1 MNLKNLSIKWKLMLI
16 TMLTSGVAVVLSSA
30 GFLIYDLIS
39 FRQSL
44 SQDLITQAQII
55 GYNSAAAMEFKDEA
69 AATVTLSALQAK
81 EDIVSAVLYTP
92 DGKIFAQ
99 YFHANTPRPLLPT
112 PSRQVGYRFERNYLE
127 VFWDVTLNGEPVG
140 ILFLQSDMRQ
150 WNARAKRYATIFLSF
165 VLVSG
170 FFALLVSSKLQKLIS
185 GPILHLEDTMRMV
198 SATKSYE
205 VRATKFYGDEIGRL
219 IDGFNTMLAE
229 IQHRDMALHHAND
242 ELKTRTLELEGE
254 IVHRKETQMELL
266 KAKHAAE
273 EANRAKSAFLANMS
287 HELRTPLNAII
298 GYSEM
303 LEEETNELGKV
314 ENVKDLQKIQGAG
327 KHLLSL
333 INDVLDLSK
342 IEAGRMGLHLET
354 FDISHMIDEMVTT
367 LHPAISKNSNTIQ
380 VHVAKKLGAMRADIT
395 KVRQILFNLLSNAC
409 KFTDHGTIS
418 VDVDRCTDEGQDWI
432 RFKIADTGIGITPK
446 QKANLF
452 QEFTQADVSIAR
464 KYGGTGLGL
473 AISYRY
479 ARLMNGRISV
489 ESEPG
494 RGSVF
499 TVDIPSTVT
508 TEISDLAQA
517 ERSNDLHTASSETT
531 SSMNTVLVIDD
542 DPVVRDLMTRFLT
555 RLSFHVVAAA
565 SGEEGLRLA
574 KQVKPLVVT
583 LDVIMPGCDGWAV
596 LNKLKADPEL
606 AEIPVIMVTVVD
618 NESMGFEL
626 GASNYLIKPV
636 DRERLGVLIEK
647 HRVTRTSNAVDAF
660 ASLAP
665 AKDASARERH
675 DGSNAEATGNRNIDR
690 TTAPVRSS

>member
-1 MNLKNLSIKWKLMLI
+1 MNLKNLSIKRKLMLI

-30 GFLIYDLIS
+30 GFLVYDLIS
-39 FRQSL
+39 FRHSL
-44 SQDLITQAQII
+44 SQDLVTQAEII
-55 GYNSAAAMEFKDEA
+55 GYNSAAAMAFRDES

-99 YFHANTPRPLLPT
+99 YFHANAPRPSLPA
-112 PSRQVGYRFERNYLE
+112 PPRERGYRFNGSYLE
-127 VFWDVTLNGEPVG
+127 VFRDVTLNGEPVG
-140 ILFLQSDMRQ
+140 TLFLRSDMRQ
-150 WNARAKRYATIFLSF
+150 WNLRAKRYATIFLSF
-165 VLVSG
+165 VLISG

-205 VRATKFYGDEIGRL
+205 VRATRFYGDEIGRL
-219 IDGFNTMLAE
+219 IDGFNTMLSE
-229 IQHRDMALHHAND
+229 IQQRDSALHHAND
-242 ELKTRTLELEGE
+242 ELKTRTMELEGE
-254 IVHRKETQMELL
+254 IVHRKEMQKELL
-266 KAKHAAE
+266 NAKHAAE

-303 LEEETNELGKV
+303 LEEETHELGKV

-354 FDISHMIDEMVTT
+354 FEIAGMIEEMVTT
-367 LHPAISKNSNTIQ
+367 LNPAIAKNANTINL
-380 VHVAKKLGAMRADIT
+380 HLAEGLGTMQADIT
-395 KVRQILFNLLSNAC
+395 KVRQVLFNLLSNAS

-418 VDVDRCTDEGQDWI
+418 VDVDRSRDDGQDWI
-432 RFKIADTGIGITPK
+432 RFQVADTGIGITAK

-479 ARLMNGRISV
+479 VQLMRGRISV
-489 ESEPG
+489 ESAPG
-494 RGSVF
+494 QGSVF
-499 TVDIPSTVT
+499 TVHLPAKVT
-508 TEISDLAQA
+508 TEVTEGAQTEDPGDLPAASLETKSDL
-517 ERSNDLHTASSETT
+517 D
-531 SSMNTVLVIDD
+531 TVLVIDD
-542 DPVVRDLMTRFLT
+542 DAAVRDLMSRFLT
-555 RLSFHVVAAA
+555 KLGFHVVAAA

-574 KQVKPLVVT
+574 KQVRPLVVT
-583 LDVIMPGCDGWAV
+583 LDVIMPDCDGWAV
-596 LNKLKADPEL
+596 LNKFKADPEL

-618 NESMGFEL
+618 NESRGLEL

-636 DRERLGVLIEK
+636 DRDRLAVLIEK
-647 HRVTRTSNAVDAF
+647 HRVARTSTVTDAEPLLASRRDAF
-660 ASLAP
+660 P
-665 AKDASARERH
+665 KK
-675 DGSNAEATGNRNIDR
+675 GSGGQKETPRNNTKR
-690 TTAPVRSS
+690 TVLVK

>member
-1 MNLKNLSIKWKLMLI
+1 MNLKDLSIKRKLMLI

-39 FRQSL
+39 FRNSL
-44 SQDLITQAQII
+44 SQDLMTQADII
-55 GYNSAAAMEFKDEA
+55 GYNSAAAMAFKDEA
-69 AATVTLSALQAK
+69 SATVTLSALQAK
-81 EDIVSAVLYTP
+81 QDIVSAVLYTR
-92 DGKIFAQ
+92 DGKIFAH
-99 YFHANTPRPLLPT
+99 YSHANAPPPPLPA
-112 PSRQVGYRFERNYLE
+112 PPQERGYRFEASYLE
-127 VFWDVTLNGEPVG
+127 VFRDVALKGEPLG
-140 ILFLQSDMRQ
+140 TLFLQSDMRQ
-150 WNARAKRYATIFLSF
+150 WNLRAKRYASIFLSF
-165 VLVSG
+165 VLISG

-219 IDGFNTMLAE
+219 IDGFNTMLSE
-229 IQHRDMALHHAND
+229 IQQRDTALHHAND
-242 ELKTRTLELEGE
+242 ELKTRTMELEGE
-254 IVHRKETQMELL
+254 IVHRKEMQQELL
-266 KAKHAAE
+266 NAKHAAE
-273 EANRAKSAFLANMS
+273 DANRAKSAFLANMS

-303 LEEETNELGKV
+303 LEEETHELGKL

-354 FDISHMIDEMVTT
+354 FDIPQMINEMVTT
-367 LHPAISKNSNTIQ
+367 LHPAISKNSNAIQ
-380 VHVAKKLGAMRADIT
+380 VHVAEELGVMRADIT

-409 KFTDHGTIS
+409 KFTEHGTIS
-418 VDVDRCTDEGQDWI
+418 VDVDRSMDEGQDWI
-432 RFKIADTGIGITPK
+432 RFRVTDTGIGITPK

-479 ARLMNGRISV
+479 VRLMKGRISV

-494 RGSVF
+494 QGSVF
-499 TVDIPSTVT
+499 TVHLPAKVT
-508 TEISDLAQA
+508 TEIA
-517 ERSNDLHTASSETT
+517 EATQTEKINDPPATSLEMKSNLD
-531 SSMNTVLVIDD
+531 TVLVIDD
-542 DPVVRDLMTRFLT
+542 DSTVRDLMSRFLT
-555 RLSFHVVAAA
+555 KLGFHVVAAA
-565 SGEEGLRLA
+565 SGEEGVRLA
-574 KQVKPLVVT
+574 KQVNPLVVT

-596 LNKLKADPEL
+596 LNQFKADPEL

-626 GASNYLIKPV
+626 GASNYMIKPV
-636 DRERLGVLIEK
+636 DRDRLAVLIEK
-647 HRVTRTSNAVDAF
+647 HRVARSSMFTDGEAF
-660 ASLAP
+660 PASQRR
-665 AKDASARERH
+665 DASPKKER
-675 DGSNAEATGNRNIDR
+675 GRSKG
-690 TTAPVRSS
+690 APIRSHN

>member
-1 MNLKNLSIKWKLMLI
+1 MNLKNLSIKRKLMLI

-44 SQDLITQAQII
+44 SQDLMTQAEII
-55 GYNSAAAMEFKDEA
+55 GYNSAAAMAFRDES

-81 EDIVSAVLYTP
+81 EDVVSAVLYTR
-92 DGKIFAQ
+92 DGKLFAQ
-99 YFHANTPRPLLPT
+99 YFHANAPRPSLPL
-112 PSRQVGYRFERNYLE
+112 PPQARGYRFEGSYLE
-127 VFWDVTLNGEPVG
+127 VFRDVTLNGEPVG
-140 ILFLQSDMRQ
+140 TLFLQSDMRQ
-150 WNARAKRYATIFLSF
+150 WNSRAKRYATIFSGF
-165 VLVSG
+165 VLISG

-219 IDGFNTMLAE
+219 IDGFNTMLSE
-229 IQHRDMALHHAND
+229 IQQRDTALHHAND
-242 ELKTRTLELEGE
+242 KLKTRTLELEGE
-254 IVHRKETQMELL
+254 IVHRKETQKELL
-266 KAKHAAE
+266 DAKHAAE
-273 EANRAKSAFLANMS
+273 DANRAKSTFLANMS

-327 KHLLSL
+327 KHLLAL

-354 FDISHMIDEMVTT
+354 FDISQMIDEMVTT
-367 LHPAISKNSNTIQ
+367 LRPAISKNSNTIQ
-380 VHVAKKLGAMRADIT
+380 VHVAQELGVMRADIT
-395 KVRQILFNLLSNAC
+395 KVRQILFNLLSNAS

-418 VDVDRCTDEGQDWI
+418 VDVDRSTEEDQDWI
-432 RFKIADTGIGITPK
+432 RFRVTDTGIGITAK
-446 QKANLF
+446 QKRNLF
-452 QEFTQADVSIAR
+452 QEFAQADVSIAR

-479 ARLMNGRISV
+479 VRLMKGRISV
-489 ESEPG
+489 ESEPSQ
-494 RGSVF
+494 GSVF
-499 TVDIPSTVT
+499 TVYLPAKVT
-508 TEISDLAQA
+508 TEITEATQT
-517 ERSNDLHTASSETT
+517 ERTNDLPAASFEMKSNLDTI
-531 SSMNTVLVIDD
+531 LVIDD
-542 DPVVRDLMTRFLT
+542 DSAVRDLMSRFLT
-555 RLSFHVVAAA
+555 KLGFHVVAAA
-565 SGEEGLRLA
+565 SGEEGVRLA
-574 KQVKPLVVT
+574 KQVSPLVVT

-596 LNKLKADPEL
+596 LNKFKADPEL

-618 NESMGFEL
+618 NETMGFEL

-636 DRERLGVLIEK
+636 DRDRLALLIEE
-647 HRVTRTSNAVDAF
+647 HRVARASTGTDAKPF
-660 ASLAP
+660 IASRRDAP
-665 AKDASARERH
+665 PKK
-675 DGSNAEATGNRNIDR
+675 GSGGWKETATKNNRK
-690 TTAPVRSS
+690 TTVPIT

>member
-1 MNLKNLSIKWKLMLI
+1 MNLKNLSIKRKLMLI

-30 GFLIYDLIS
+30 GFLIYDLTS
-39 FRQSL
+39 FRHSL
-44 SQDLITQAQII
+44 SQDLMTQAEII
-55 GYNSAAAMEFKDEA
+55 GYNSAAAMAFKDES

-81 EDIVSAVLYTP
+81 EDIVSAVLYTH

-99 YFHANTPRPLLPT
+99 YFHGNAPRPDLPA
-112 PSRQVGYRFERNYLE
+112 PPQERGYRFKGSYLE
-127 VFWDVTLNGEPVG
+127 VFRDVTLNGEPVG

-150 WNARAKRYATIFLSF
+150 WNSRAKRYATIFLSF
-165 VLVSG
+165 VLISG

-185 GPILHLEDTMRMV
+185 GPILHLEDTMRVV

-219 IDGFNTMLAE
+219 IDGFNTMLSE
-229 IQHRDMALHHAND
+229 IQHRDTALHHAND

-254 IVHRKETQMELL
+254 IVHRKQMQQELL
-266 KAKHAAE
+266 NAKHAAE
-273 EANRAKSAFLANMS
+273 DANRAKSAFLANMS

-303 LEEETNELGKV
+303 LEEETQELGKV

-342 IEAGRMGLHLET
+342 IEAGRMGVHLET
-354 FDISHMIDEMVTT
+354 FDIAQMMEEMVTT
-367 LHPAISKNSNTIQ
+367 LHPAISKNSNAIR
-380 VHVAKKLGAMRADIT
+380 VHLAQDLGTMRADIT
-395 KVRQILFNLLSNAC
+395 KVRQILYNLLSNAS

-418 VDVDRCTDEGQDWI
+418 VDVDRSAEGDQDWI
-432 RFKIADTGIGITPK
+432 RFRIADTGIGITPK
-446 QKANLF
+446 QKRNLF

-479 ARLMNGRISV
+479 VRLMKGRISV

-494 RGSVF
+494 QGSVF
-499 TVDIPSTVT
+499 TIHLPAKVT
-508 TEISDLAQA
+508 TEITEAAQTEKTSDLAAASA
-517 ERSNDLHTASSETT
+517 ETKADMDTI
-531 SSMNTVLVIDD
+531 LVIDD
-542 DPVVRDLMTRFLT
+542 DSAVRDLMSRFLT
-555 RLSFHVVAAA
+555 RLGFRVVAAA

-574 KQVKPLVVT
+574 KRINPLVVT
-583 LDVIMPGCDGWAV
+583 LDVIMPDCDGWAV

-606 AEIPVIMVTVVD
+606 ADIPVIMVTVVD

-626 GASNYLIKPV
+626 GASHYLIKPV
-636 DRERLGVLIEK
+636 DRDRLAVLIEK
-647 HRVTRTSNAVDAF
+647 HRVARSSGLTDTKPF
-660 ASLAP
+660 PASRR
-665 AKDASARERH
+665 DASPKK
-675 DGSNAEATGNRNIDR
+675 GSRGWKETSTKNNSK
-690 TTAPVRSS
+690 TTVPIT

>member
-1 MNLKNLSIKWKLMLI
+1 MNLKDLSIKRKLMLI

-44 SQDLITQAQII
+44 SQDLMTQAEII
-55 GYNSAAAMEFKDEA
+55 GYNSAAAMAFKDES

-81 EDIVSAVLYTP
+81 EDIVSAVLYTH

-99 YFHANTPRPLLPT
+99 YFHANAPRPNLPA
-112 PSRQVGYRFERNYLE
+112 PPQERGYRFEGSYLE
-127 VFWDVTLNGEPVG
+127 VFRDVTLNGEPVG
-140 ILFLQSDMRQ
+140 TLFLQSDMRQ
-150 WNARAKRYATIFLSF
+150 WNSRAKRYATIFLTF
-165 VLVSG
+165 VLISG

-219 IDGFNTMLAE
+219 IDGFNTMLSE
-229 IQHRDMALHHAND
+229 IQNRDTAFHHAND

-254 IVHRKETQMELL
+254 IVHRKEVQKELL
-266 KAKHAAE
+266 NAKHAAE
-273 EANRAKSAFLANMS
+273 DANRAKSAFLANMS

-303 LEEETNELGKV
+303 LEEETHELGKV

-327 KHLLSL
+327 KHLLAL

-354 FDISHMIDEMVTT
+354 FDISQMIDEMVTT
-367 LHPAISKNSNTIQ
+367 LNPAISKNSNTIQ
-380 VHVAKKLGAMRADIT
+380 VHLAEQLGVMRADIT
-395 KVRQILFNLLSNAC
+395 KVRQILFNLLSNAS
-409 KFTDHGTIS
+409 KFTDHGVIS
-418 VDVDRCTDEGQDWI
+418 VDVDRSKDEGQDWI
-432 RFKIADTGIGITPK
+432 RFRVTDTGIGISAK

-494 RGSVF
+494 QGSVF
-499 TVDIPSTVT
+499 TVHLPAKVT
-508 TEISDLAQA
+508 TEITEATRA
-517 ERSNDLHTASSETT
+517 EKTDDVPAAPIEMKSNLDTI
-531 SSMNTVLVIDD
+531 LVIDD
-542 DPVVRDLMTRFLT
+542 DPVVRDLMSRFLT
-555 RLSFHVVAAA
+555 RLGFHVVAAA
-565 SGEEGLRLA
+565 NGEEGLRLA
-574 KQVKPLVVT
+574 KQVNPIVVT
-583 LDVIMPGCDGWAV
+583 LDVIMPDCDGWAV

-636 DRERLGVLIEK
+636 DRDRLAVLIEK
-647 HRVTRTSNAVDAF
+647 YRLT
-660 ASLAP
+660 
-665 AKDASARERH
+665 
-675 DGSNAEATGNRNIDR
+675 
-690 TTAPVRSS
+690 RSSAVTAAKTRAGSLRNPSPKKGSGRWKETATRNDS